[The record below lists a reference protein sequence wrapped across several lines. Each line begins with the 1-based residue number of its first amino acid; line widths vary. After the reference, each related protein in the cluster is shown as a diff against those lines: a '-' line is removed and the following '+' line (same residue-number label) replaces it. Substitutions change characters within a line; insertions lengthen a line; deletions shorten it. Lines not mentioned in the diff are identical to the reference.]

1 MIEFDPEKYRAR
13 IEESGK
19 RFQISARFEEPD
31 RVPISI
37 SVSGSFFTRL
47 FGFNIRDYY
56 TDMDVG
62 LEVDL
67 RGLKWAY
74 EELQDDR
81 SGYGIGLALG
91 PVSEGIYFDCPIEY
105 PDDTSPRIVPKM
117 KDPAGIEKLEIP
129 DPAEHEGVLKVYRIY
144 EELKSRMQKINP
156 KIPVG
161 GGLGIHPPLSC
172 ACAIMEPVLVYEMLV
187 TEKKLMHKFFSKLLE
202 AFIRLHDFQDKYFG
216 TKTQSIGLAD
226 DNSAFISNDLYR
238 EMVMP
243 YNMAIYE
250 RYGQKGRHL
259 HADGPNDHHF
269 RMYADDMKLTSMDI
283 GGFSDI
289 VVAKKALHGKTVF
302 SGGLNCKDLYY
313 DFETAKPA
321 VDRAIR
327 IGAPGGGYTLAV
339 GGETYVGVNPEAL
352 IQVVKYA
359 KKVGRY
365 PIKL

>member
-1 MIEFDPEKYRAR
+1 MIDFDPEKYRTQ
-13 IEESGK
+13 IEESRK
-19 RFQISARFEEPD
+19 RREVSARFEEPD

-37 SVSGSFFTRL
+37 SAGGSYFAWL
-47 FGFNIRDYY
+47 FGCNIRDYY
-56 TDMDVG
+56 TDMDLSIQVK
-62 LEVDL
+62 L
-67 RGLKWAY
+67 RGLEWAF

-81 SGYGIGLALG
+81 TGYGVGLDLG
-91 PVSEGIYFDCPIEY
+91 PVYEGIYFDCTIEY

-117 KDPAGIEKLEIP
+117 SDPADIEKLEIP
-129 DPAEHEGVLKVYRIY
+129 DPAEHEGVLKVYRMY
-144 EELKSRMQKINP
+144 EELKAKMQKVNP

-161 GGLGIHPPLSC
+161 GGFGIHPPISC
-172 ACAIMEPVLVYEMLV
+172 ACAIMEQTLVYEMLI
-187 TEKKLMHKFFSKLLE
+187 TEKKLMHKLFSKLLE
-202 AFIRLHDFQDKYFG
+202 AFIKLRDFQDKYFG
-216 TKTQSIGLAD
+216 TRTESIGLCD
-226 DNSAFISNDLYR
+226 DNSAFISNELYR

-250 RYGQKGRHL
+250 RYGQKGRYF

-289 VVAKKALHGKTVF
+289 AAAKKALHGKTVF

-327 IGAPGGGYTLAV
+327 IGAPGGGFTLAV
-339 GGETYVGVNPEAL
+339 GGETYVGVNPDTL
-352 IQVVKYA
+352 IQVVKYG
-359 KKVGRY
+359 KGSVKHF
-365 PIKL
+365 L